1 MLYRIYT
8 ENKNK
13 RDVLALASGY
23 FPGFT
28 AFDGQGYWQGAAESS
43 LVLEIVAPKTQKN
56 EVESLAKHIKEF
68 NTQEAVLLQE
78 LKNSSWLV

>member
-1 MLYRIYT
+1 MLYRIFT
-8 ENKNK
+8 ENKNQ
-13 RDVLALASGY
+13 RDILALASGY

-28 AFDGQGYWQGAAESS
+28 AFEGHGYWQGAAENS

>member
-13 RDVLALASGY
+13 RDILALASGF

-28 AFDGQGYWQGAAESS
+28 VFEGQGYWQGEAENS
-43 LVLEIVAPKTQKN
+43 LVLEIVAPKTKRG
-56 EVESLAKHIKEF
+56 EVESLARIIKEA
-68 NTQEAVLLQE
+68 NGQEAVLLQE
-78 LKNSSWLV
+78 LKNNSWLV

>member
-28 AFDGQGYWQGAAESS
+28 VFEGQGYWQGAAENS
-43 LVLEIVAPKTQKN
+43 LVLEIVAPRTKKS
-56 EVESLAKHIKEF
+56 EVESLAKTIKDV

-78 LKNSSWLV
+78 IKNSSWLI